1 MNELDEWYEEMMKT
15 TLTDTEKN
23 RIQKEYDKRK
33 EKGKGKPFF
42 WVPSAEE
49 SNAIMMKG
57 NPQYAKDMTNKTNQ
71 SLKSGQSTAK
81 TAKGLANEG
90 VVVSALSGNKE
101 SAKELAKVSKGISNS
116 EKTMKSIRKG
126 QKSESPK
133 EKTESKPI
141 NYANLNESFNNP
153 NSTFEGL
160 KKYYQGEKGMSDDE
174 FAKLIKGSD
183 WSKGKK
189 AEEWLNNY
197 DANNGNIGTVSYSGS
212 DNKKEEKTTLKDLEK
227 SSKDEQ
233 DKEAYSDAQVFENV
247 TDTLKKDENDY
258 DEMNKITDKFYEKSS
273 NIDDYYKEN
282 IPKSIWSMYK
292 NGEFDGN
299 TGDEKKD
306 KHIAKERLGYL
317 ILNHLG
323 NGLVN
328 ASLIARGASPTQVS
342 DLQKIRNEKLEG
354 ALERYNKKRDESM
367 SKTLEQ
373 LGLNA
378 ELLNK
383 FNIDTDTL
391 KNNKIFDEVSKSRD
405 RKNIERT
412 IRAYKVAGEYLDKLS
427 DEQKKNVF
435 MAIMAINSNDAK
447 SAGIGYLTTTL
458 GNTVVGRILKAF
470 ND

>member
-1 MNELDEWYEEMMKT
+1 MNELDKWYEEMMER

-49 SNAIMMKG
+49 SNAVMMKG

-71 SLKSGQSTAK
+71 SLKAGQSNAK
-81 TAKGLANEG
+81 MAKGFANEG
-90 VVVSALSGNKE
+90 AVISALSGDKE

-116 EKTMKSIRKG
+116 EKTMKSLRKG
-126 QKSESPK
+126 QKSDEKEEPK
-133 EKTESKPI
+133 KTQPKDE
-141 NYANLNESFNNP
+141 NSFI
-153 NSTFEGL
+153 L
-160 KKYYQGEKGMSDDE
+160 DE
-174 FAKLIKGSD
+174 VVKL
-183 WSKGKK
+183 
-189 AEEWLNNY
+189 
-197 DANNGNIGTVSYSGS
+197 NNGNP
-212 DNKKEEKTTLKDLEK
+212 KKVEEETKMEDKKTTLKDLEK

-247 TDTLKKDENDY
+247 TDTLKKDKNDY
-258 DEMNKITDKFYEKSS
+258 DDMNKITDKFYEKSS

-306 KHIAKERLGYL
+306 KLIAKERLGYL

-328 ASLIARGASPTQVS
+328 ASLIARGSSPTQVS

-354 ALERYNKKRDESM
+354 ALERYNKKRDETM

-458 GNTVVGRILKAF
+458 GDTVVGRILEAF

>member
-1 MNELDEWYEEMMKT
+1 MNELDEWYEEMMER

-42 WVPSAEE
+42 WIPSAEE
-49 SNAIMMKG
+49 SNAVMMKG
-57 NPQYAKDMTNKTNQ
+57 NPQYAKDMTNKTKQ
-71 SLKSGQSTAK
+71 SLKAGESTAK
-81 TAKGLANEG
+81 TAKGFANEG
-90 VVVSALSGNKE
+90 AVISALSGDKE
-101 SAKELAKVSKGISNS
+101 SAKELVKVSKGISNS

-126 QKSESPK
+126 QKS
-133 EKTESKPI
+133 
-141 NYANLNESFNNP
+141 
-153 NSTFEGL
+153 
-160 KKYYQGEKGMSDDE
+160 D
-174 FAKLIKGSD
+174 
-183 WSKGKK
+183 
-189 AEEWLNNY
+189 
-197 DANNGNIGTVSYSGS
+197 
-212 DNKKEEKTTLKDLEK
+212 KKEEPKKTQPKDENSFILDEVVKLNNGYPKKVEEETKMEDKKTTLKDLEK

-233 DKEAYSDAQVFENV
+233 DKDAYSDAQVFENV
-247 TDTLKKDENDY
+247 ADTLKKDKNDY
-258 DEMNKITDKFYEKSS
+258 DEMNEITDKFYEKSS

-306 KHIAKERLGYL
+306 KRIAKERLGYL

-412 IRAYKVAGEYLDKLS
+412 IKAYKVAGEYLNKLS

-435 MAIMAINSNDAK
+435 MAIMAMNSNDAK

-458 GNTVVGRILKAF
+458 GDTVVGRILEAF

>member
-1 MNELDEWYEEMMKT
+1 MNELDKWYEEMMER

-49 SNAIMMKG
+49 SNAIMMKE

-71 SLKSGQSTAK
+71 SLKAGQSTAK
-81 TAKGLANEG
+81 TAKGLANGG
-90 VVVSALSGNKE
+90 VVVSALNGDKE
-101 SAKELAKVSKGISNS
+101 TAKELAKVSKEINNS

-126 QKSESPK
+126 QKS
-133 EKTESKPI
+133 
-141 NYANLNESFNNP
+141 
-153 NSTFEGL
+153 
-160 KKYYQGEKGMSDDE
+160 D
-174 FAKLIKGSD
+174 
-183 WSKGKK
+183 
-189 AEEWLNNY
+189 
-197 DANNGNIGTVSYSGS
+197 
-212 DNKKEEKTTLKDLEK
+212 KKEEPKKTQPKDENSFILDEVVKLNNGKPKKVEEDKKTTLKDLEK

-258 DEMNKITDKFYEKSS
+258 DDMNKITDKFYEKSS

-306 KHIAKERLGYL
+306 KRIAKERLGYL

-328 ASLIARGASPTQVS
+328 ASLIARGSSPTQVS

-354 ALERYNKKRDESM
+354 ALERYNKKRDETM

-412 IRAYKVAGEYLDKLS
+412 IKAYKVAGEYLDKLS

-435 MAIMAINSNDAK
+435 MAIMAVNSNDAK

-458 GNTVVGRILKAF
+458 GDTVVGRILEAF

>member
-49 SNAIMMKG
+49 SNAVMMKG

-71 SLKSGQSTAK
+71 SLKAGQSTAK

-90 VVVSALSGNKE
+90 AVISALNGDKE
-101 SAKELAKVSKGISNS
+101 TAKELAKVSKEINNS

-126 QKSESPK
+126 KKSDEKEEPK
-133 EKTESKPI
+133 KTQPKDE
-141 NYANLNESFNNP
+141 NSFM
-153 NSTFEGL
+153 L
-160 KKYYQGEKGMSDDE
+160 DKVVK
-174 FAKLIKGSD
+174 
-183 WSKGKK
+183 
-189 AEEWLNNY
+189 LNN
-197 DANNGNIGTVSYSGS
+197 S
-212 DNKKEEKTTLKDLEK
+212 DPKKVEEETKMEDEKTTLKDLEK

-247 TDTLKKDENDY
+247 TDTLKKDKNDY

-299 TGDEKKD
+299 TVDEKKD
-306 KHIAKERLGYL
+306 KRIAKERLGYL

-323 NGLVN
+323 NTLVN
-328 ASLIARGASPTQVS
+328 SSLIARGMAPTQVS

-354 ALERYNKKRDESM
+354 ALERYNKKRDETM

-458 GNTVVGRILKAF
+458 GDTVVGRILEAF

>member
-1 MNELDEWYEEMMKT
+1 MNELDKWYEEMMER

-71 SLKSGQSTAK
+71 SLKAGQSTAK
-81 TAKGLANEG
+81 TAKGLANGG
-90 VVVSALSGNKE
+90 VVVSALNGDKE
-101 SAKELAKVSKGISNS
+101 TAKELAKVSKEINNS

-126 QKSESPK
+126 QKS
-133 EKTESKPI
+133 
-141 NYANLNESFNNP
+141 
-153 NSTFEGL
+153 
-160 KKYYQGEKGMSDDE
+160 D
-174 FAKLIKGSD
+174 
-183 WSKGKK
+183 
-189 AEEWLNNY
+189 
-197 DANNGNIGTVSYSGS
+197 
-212 DNKKEEKTTLKDLEK
+212 KKEEPKKTQPKDENSFILDEVVKLNNGDPKKVEEDKKTTLKDLEK

-258 DEMNKITDKFYEKSS
+258 DDMNKITDKFYEKSS

-306 KHIAKERLGYL
+306 KRIAKERLGYL
-317 ILNHLG
+317 IINHLG

-328 ASLIARGASPTQVS
+328 ASLIARGSSPTQVS

-354 ALERYNKKRDESM
+354 ALERYNKKRDETM

-373 LGLNA
+373 FGLNA

-458 GNTVVGRILKAF
+458 GDTVVGRILEAF

>member
-57 NPQYAKDMTNKTNQ
+57 NPQYAKDMTNKTKQ
-71 SLKSGQSTAK
+71 ALKSGESTAK

-90 VVVSALSGNKE
+90 AVISALSGNKE
-101 SAKELAKVSKGISNS
+101 SAKELAKVSKGINNS

-126 QKSESPK
+126 QKSDEKEEPK
-133 EKTESKPI
+133 KTQPKDE
-141 NYANLNESFNNP
+141 NSF
-153 NSTFEGL
+153 TL
-160 KKYYQGEKGMSDDE
+160 DE
-174 FAKLIKGSD
+174 VVK
-183 WSKGKK
+183 
-189 AEEWLNNY
+189 LNN
-197 DANNGNIGTVSYSGS
+197 S
-212 DNKKEEKTTLKDLEK
+212 DPKKVEEETKMEDEKTTLKDLEK
-227 SSKDEQ
+227 SAKDEQ
-233 DKEAYSDAQVFENV
+233 DKEAYSDAQVFEN
-247 TDTLKKDENDY
+247 TADASTKDEKYY
-258 DEMNKITDKFYEKSS
+258 DNMNKIVDKLYEKSS
-273 NIDDYYKEN
+273 NVDDYYKEN
-282 IPKSIWSMYK
+282 LPTSIWSMYK

-323 NGLVN
+323 NTLVN
-328 ASLIARGASPTQVS
+328 SSLIARGMAPTQVS

-354 ALERYNKKRDESM
+354 ALERYNKKRDETM
-367 SKTLEQ
+367 SNTLEQ

-383 FNIDTDTL
+383 FNLDLETL
-391 KNNKIFDEVSKSRD
+391 KNNKIFEEVSKSRD
-405 RKNIERT
+405 RKNFERT
-412 IRAYKVAGEYLDKLS
+412 IRAYEVAGKYLEGLTDK
-427 DEQKKNVF
+427 QKKD
-435 MAIMAINSNDAK
+435 MGLAIMALNSKDSKDIAISTIGMTIGDRGLNAILDA
-447 SAGIGYLTTTL
+447 L
-458 GNTVVGRILKAF
+458 GL
-470 ND
+470 DE

>member
-1 MNELDEWYEEMMKT
+1 MNELDKWYEEMMKT

-42 WVPSAEE
+42 WIPSAEE
-49 SNAIMMKG
+49 SNAVMMKG

-71 SLKSGQSTAK
+71 SLKAGQSTAK

-90 VVVSALSGNKE
+90 AVISALNGDKKT
-101 SAKELAKVSKGISNS
+101 AKELAKVSKEINNS

-126 QKSESPK
+126 QKSDEKEEPK
-133 EKTESKPI
+133 KTQPKGE
-141 NYANLNESFNNP
+141 NSFI
-153 NSTFEGL
+153 L
-160 KKYYQGEKGMSDDE
+160 DE
-174 FAKLIKGSD
+174 VVKL
-183 WSKGKK
+183 
-189 AEEWLNNY
+189 
-197 DANNGNIGTVSYSGS
+197 NNGNP
-212 DNKKEEKTTLKDLEK
+212 KKVEEETKMEDEKTTLKDLEK

-247 TDTLKKDENDY
+247 TDTLKKDKNDY

-306 KHIAKERLGYL
+306 KRIAKERLGYL

-323 NGLVN
+323 NTLVN
-328 ASLIARGASPTQVS
+328 SSLIARGMSPTQVS

-354 ALERYNKKRDESM
+354 ALERYNKKRDETM

-458 GNTVVGRILKAF
+458 GDTVVGRILEAF

>member
-1 MNELDEWYEEMMKT
+1 MNELDEWYEEMMER

-49 SNAIMMKG
+49 PNAIMMKG

-71 SLKSGQSTAK
+71 SLKAGQSTAK

-90 VVVSALSGNKE
+90 AVISALNGDKE
-101 SAKELAKVSKGISNS
+101 TAKELVKVSKGISNS
-116 EKTMKSIRKG
+116 EKTMKSLRKG
-126 QKSESPK
+126 QKS
-133 EKTESKPI
+133 
-141 NYANLNESFNNP
+141 
-153 NSTFEGL
+153 
-160 KKYYQGEKGMSDDE
+160 D
-174 FAKLIKGSD
+174 
-183 WSKGKK
+183 
-189 AEEWLNNY
+189 
-197 DANNGNIGTVSYSGS
+197 
-212 DNKKEEKTTLKDLEK
+212 KKEEPKKTQPKDENSFILDEVVKLNNSKPKKVEEDKKTTLKDLEK

-247 TDTLKKDENDY
+247 ADALKKDKNDY

-306 KHIAKERLGYL
+306 KRIAKERLGYL

-328 ASLIARGASPTQVS
+328 ASLIARGSSPTQVS

-354 ALERYNKKRDESM
+354 ALERYNKKRDETM

-373 LGLNA
+373 FGLNA

-383 FNIDTDTL
+383 FNIDADTL

-412 IRAYKVAGEYLDKLS
+412 IRAYKVAGNYLDKLS

-435 MAIMAINSNDAK
+435 MAIMAINSNDAQ

-458 GNTVVGRILKAF
+458 GDTVVGRILEAF

>member
-90 VVVSALSGNKE
+90 AVISALNGDKE
-101 SAKELAKVSKGISNS
+101 TAKELAKVSKEINNS

-126 QKSESPK
+126 QKSDKKEEPK
-133 EKTESKPI
+133 KTQPKDE
-141 NYANLNESFNNP
+141 NSFI
-153 NSTFEGL
+153 L
-160 KKYYQGEKGMSDDE
+160 DE
-174 FAKLIKGSD
+174 VVKL
-183 WSKGKK
+183 
-189 AEEWLNNY
+189 
-197 DANNGNIGTVSYSGS
+197 NNGNP
-212 DNKKEEKTTLKDLEK
+212 KKVEEETKMEDEKTTLKDLEK

-247 TDTLKKDENDY
+247 TDTLKKDKNDY

-306 KHIAKERLGYL
+306 KRIAKERLGYL

-323 NGLVN
+323 NTLVN
-328 ASLIARGASPTQVS
+328 SSLIARGMAPTQVS

-354 ALERYNKKRDESM
+354 ALERYNKKRDETM

-458 GNTVVGRILKAF
+458 GDTVVGRILEAF